1 MFYRLKALI
10 PRLVSLS
17 YHWLVKKM
25 IVIGEITSWYPDYYH
40 TSYSIIDVKQK
51 KKKLTMIY
59 IYILYQ
65 HYSTI
70 IKYIPCVCIHIYI
83 HNIYIYIIYIYLN
96 YTYKH
101 IYIYTCI
108 HIWFMVIHP
117 WDSLN
122 GCLHGCR
129 WPRPRRNKGWTTTAS
144 PRRWLAVVKPWE
156 LAMPNA
162 WNTWVLMVISWDLM
176 AI

>member
-1 MFYRLKALI
+1 MFCRLKALI

-25 IVIGEITSWYPDYYH
+25 TVIAEITSWYPDYYH

-59 IYILYQ
+59 IYIYCT
-65 HYSTI
+65 STI
-70 IKYIPCVCIHIYI
+70 LPSLSISHVYIYI
-83 HNIYIYIIYIYLN
+83 H
-96 YTYKH
+96 TF
-101 IYIYTCI
+101 I
-108 HIWFMVIHP
+108 HIWSMVIHP

-122 GCLHGCR
+122 GCLHGR

-144 PRRWLAVVKPWE
+144 PRWLAVVKPWE

-162 WNTWVLMVISWDLM
+162 WNTWVLIGFHGDLMWFNQNLMWFNQNLMVI
-176 AI
+176 